1 MHRTGIHLLFLTGA
15 FGIAACVPPETR
27 VEAMQA
33 EVAARL
39 AAAGPAQAARPVFA
53 GDPRAALRGAVES
66 SGEFRA
72 AVAAEDEALAG
83 IGIAASATKPQVTG
97 SGMAGQISE
106 GSPSDD
112 VITGAAVDLML
123 TQLVYDGGAS
133 RAGLDQA
140 TAAALAA
147 RAAAVETGNR
157 VALDAYRAWV
167 NLWLAQQQMSL
178 LQARTGEFATIVD
191 QLDRMT
197 ETGMIDSSMRE
208 GAHVAQIDIEMERAR
223 LQGELLAA
231 EATFLRF
238 FASVPAGLP
247 RPAALMDARDLQLA
261 ASAWQN
267 APSLRRAAAELLAGE
282 AATAGA
288 RAALKPVVSLST
300 GVTSPMDPDDTTDTS
315 VGFQVR
321 YTFGDGGKRKSQI
334 AAAEAR
340 EEALGAALSEA
351 QAQARAL
358 IVSSLA
364 GLKALDRSA
373 ALTAEK
379 MAASATKAE
388 TARAQIGLGQ
398 STLSALM
405 DAEIANYRATEQDLR
420 ITAERLILQAEIAAG
435 TGQLLSRLG
444 LAEAAPSTGEKG
456 Q

>member
-1 MHRTGIHLLFLTGA
+1 MHRTCIHLFILTGA
-15 FGIAACVPPETR
+15 FALSACVPAETR
-27 VEAMQA
+27 VASMQA
-33 EVAARL
+33 EVAERL
-39 AAAGPAQAARPVFA
+39 ASAEPAQTARPVFA
-53 GDPRAALRGAVES
+53 GDLRGSLRDAVRNA
-66 SGEFRA
+66 GAFRA
-72 AVAAEDEALAG
+72 AVAAEREAFSG
-83 IGIAASATKPQVTG
+83 IGIAASATRPQVTG
-97 SGMAGQISE
+97 SGMAGRIYE

-112 VITGAAVDLML
+112 VITGAAVDVML
-123 TQLVYDGGAS
+123 TQLVYDGGAT
-133 RAGLDQA
+133 RAGIEQA
-140 TAAALAA
+140 TAAAIAA
-147 RAAAVETGNR
+147 RAGAVETGNR
-157 VALDAYRAWV
+157 VALEAYTAWV
-167 NLWLAQQQMSL
+167 KLWLAQQQMSL
-178 LQARTGEFATIVD
+178 LRARTGEFTTIVD

-208 GAHVAQIDIEMERAR
+208 GAHVAQIDIEMEKSR
-223 LQGELLAA
+223 LEGDLLAA
-231 EATFLRF
+231 EAAFLRY
-238 FASVPAGLP
+238 FAKVPGTLP
-247 RPAALMDARDLQLA
+247 RPAALMSPADLRLA
-261 ASAWQN
+261 ATAWQD

-288 RAALKPVVSLST
+288 KATMKPVVRLST
-300 GVTSPMDPDDTTDTS
+300 GVTSPMDPNDTTDTS
-315 VGFQVR
+315 VGLQLR

-340 EEALGAALSEA
+340 EEALRATLSEA
-351 QAQARAL
+351 QAQAKSL
-358 IVSSLA
+358 IASSLA

-379 MAASATKAE
+379 VAASATKAE